1 MPKARLEV
9 GNTIQAARVSLAEN
23 ASIILRVTAL
33 FSVLSALSALVN
45 LAGAAGLALS
55 FGLLVLFGAIY
66 GGMVTALLCI
76 PGKTEGMG
84 ELWSVVRPVL
94 ARLIWVTLVTA
105 ACFFLG
111 LLAFFIPGL
120 IIITIWAVAGQ
131 SIVVER
137 KGVFESLG
145 RSYEMVQGNG
155 WRVFFYL
162 LLLGLLT
169 LLLLGL
175 TLLVT
180 APLGDGL
187 AGTLVASFL
196 SNLLS
201 APVAAIGTAVLY
213 NQLSEL
219 ERNSGPAEEE
229 DPYSAG

>member
-1 MPKARLEV
+1 MQVSAYLKLSVAVAATTILLKA
-9 GNTIQAARVSLAEN
+9 GAWWITGSVSLL
-23 ASIILRVTAL
+23 SDAL
-33 FSVLSALSALVN
+33 EALVN

-131 SIVVER
+131 SIA
-137 KGVFESLG
+137 
-145 RSYEMVQGNG
+145 
-155 WRVFFYL
+155 
-162 LLLGLLT
+162 GLL
-169 LLLLGL
+169 
-175 TLLVT
+175 
-180 APLGDGL
+180 
-187 AGTLVASFL
+187 
-196 SNLLS
+196 
-201 APVAAIGTAVLY
+201 
-213 NQLSEL
+213 
-219 ERNSGPAEEE
+219 
-229 DPYSAG
+229 

>member
-9 GNTIQAARVSLAEN
+9 GNTIQAARVSLEEN
-23 ASIILRVTAL
+23 ASIILRVTVL

-105 ACFFLG
+105 VCFFLG

-120 IIITIWAVAGQ
+120 IIITIWSVAGQ

-145 RSYEMVQGNG
+145 RSYELVQGNA

-162 LLLGLLT
+162 LILGLLT

-175 TLLVT
+175 TLLVA
-180 APLGDGL
+180 APLGEGPI
-187 AGTLVASFL
+187 ASVIASFL
-196 SNLLS
+196 GNLLS
-201 APVAAIGTAVLY
+201 TPVAAIGTAVLY
-213 NQLSEL
+213 NQLTGLKLQVEPGG
-219 ERNSGPAEEE
+219 NS
-229 DPYSAG
+229 PYDG